1 MSLDTAKQA
10 AGFLIRNA
18 EEQGDI
24 PEINFFGGEPL
35 LMWDGIIEPLA
46 LWLREDYGKPFKL
59 SMTSNCTYM
68 TEDRLAFMKKYD
80 IGLLFSL
87 DGAKETQDYNRPFHG
102 GRGSFDA
109 LEPLI
114 PEILAAYPDM
124 TLRMTAIP
132 ETCGHVFENILWG
145 ESMGY
150 SNFFVV
156 PNVFEAWDGK
166 ARDTLA
172 GEMRKYGDYYIDSYR
187 TGKRPLTFSTFEDAF
202 REIRDINAAEARGEY
217 RAGGK
222 CKAEGKC
229 GLGATRFASIHPNG
243 NIYGCQE
250 MTSNEGEESV
260 FYIGNL
266 TDGVDD
272 ARRYA
277 LMRAFGERA
286 AKGLDCA
293 NCEYDRICDGGC
305 VANNY
310 MATGRLNELP
320 EVYCWWRRT
329 ILDEAVR
336 VMQVLGE
343 EENAAFRAHWEGKA

>member
-1 MSLDTAKQA
+1 
-10 AGFLIRNA
+10 
-18 EEQGDI
+18 
-24 PEINFFGGEPL
+24 
-35 LMWDGIIEPLA
+35 
-46 LWLREDYGKPFKL
+46 
-59 SMTSNCTYM
+59 
-68 TEDRLAFMKKYD
+68 
-80 IGLLFSL
+80 
-87 DGAKETQDYNRPFHG
+87 
-102 GRGSFDA
+102 
-109 LEPLI
+109 
-114 PEILAAYPDM
+114 
-124 TLRMTAIP
+124 
-132 ETCGHVFENILWG
+132 
-145 ESMGY
+145 
-150 SNFFVV
+150 
-156 PNVFEAWDGK
+156 
-166 ARDTLA
+166 
-172 GEMRKYGDYYIDSYR
+172 MRKYGDYYIDSYR

-286 AKGLDCA
+286 AKGLDCD